1 MNKTIGFLRI
11 GIVLSVL
18 WLLSGFVANTSSVTG
33 FDIDGFVV
41 LGIVPLVILWGLVWI
56 VAGFRNIASNFSN
69 EDEDNNDQDK

>member
-1 MNKTIGFLRI
+1 MNKTLGILSV

-18 WLLSGFVANTSSVTG
+18 WFIYQFVDKTVRS